1 MNDELYS
8 LSPSQ
13 AYERIQNLRNKKE
26 YEILSDN
33 EAEELEQL
41 TTVFDETSSFDYESI
56 DF

>member
-1 MNDELYS
+1 MNEELYS

-13 AYERIQNLRNKKE
+13 AYERIQRLRSKKE
-26 YEILSDN
+26 YESLTED

-41 TTVFDETSSFDYESI
+41 TDIFDEVSSFNYESI